1 MYWHKRKKLT
11 LGSGIRPT
19 FFFARRGSQHKR
31 EIKMNNHEENIG
43 LTNSNTNFSVAKNA
57 VATQRDIEDAHKQM
71 SSPSED
77 WSKLSNILRRSCG
90 GSSRKRSFRR

>member
-1 MYWHKRKKLT
+1 MPDL
-11 LGSGIRPT
+11 
-19 FFFARRGSQHKR
+19 FFARQVSQHER

-43 LTNSNTNFSVAKNA
+43 LAIPNTNFSVVKHA

-77 WSKLSNILRRSCG
+77 WTKLSNILRRSCG
-90 GSSRKRSFRR
+90 GSSRKRSLRR

>member
-1 MYWHKRKKLT
+1 M
-11 LGSGIRPT
+11 GSGNSPT
-19 FFFARRGSQHKR
+19 FFIARQGSQHER
-31 EIKMNNHEENIG
+31 EIRMNNHEVNIG
-43 LTNSNTNFSVAKNA
+43 ITIPNSNFSVVKNA

-77 WSKLSNILRRSCG
+77 WTKLSNILRRSCG